1 MICSTGRSLGTHDH
15 PQVGFVGGSIF
26 SIFNILTQLGFS
38 CTAVIL
44 GGQVLTNVSDGKLP
58 LEASIVLVGFIALVL
73 VFIGYEGESAYR
85 PSCRRRD
92 VDPAHI
98 VPR

>member
-1 MICSTGRSLGTHDH
+1 MMCSTGSSLGTHDH

-73 VFIGYEGESAYR
+73 VFIGYEGEWAMHS
-85 PSCRRRD
+85 SCRRRPAA
-92 VDPAHI
+92 PAHT
-98 VPR
+98 VLL